1 MDFSSYITKHNCR
14 KNKLLAVH
22 AGESEAD
29 AWHTRRLLG
38 IGGSE
43 VAAVLGLDVLG
54 NKTPFDV
61 WRKKTGQDSS
71 SFSNRFTEWGHI
83 LEDVVARHF
92 ADVTGFAVAK
102 CNKHFSMKSAPW
114 MVGNIDRL
122 IIINGVKSGV
132 LECKTT
138 AFYNDKKFNKE
149 AAWFVNGEFFDENK
163 SGITDK
169 NDIPL
174 NYYLQCQHYMLV
186 TGLHMSYLAVLIGGN
201 DYRIFAVPFSEVDAK
216 FIYNGLS
223 VFWCRYVLDN
233 APPPPIESDFLQTF
247 FQDDGAT
254 IVADTSTVDLC
265 RQYAEINS
273 QIAALNADKEEI
285 KKKLVGA
292 IGSAVSLVLPSG
304 QKIASFK
311 ANNNTVVNTAA
322 MSPAELETYSAL
334 LKKYTIKQP
343 SENRTLRV
351 NYKENE

>member
-1 MDFSSYITKHNCR
+1 MDFSSYITKHNAR
-14 KNKLLAVH
+14 KNALLANH

-138 AFYNDKKFNKE
+138 AFYNDKKFNKD

-186 TGLHMSYLAVLIGGN
+186 TGLHMCYLAVLIGGN
-201 DYRIFAVPFSEVDAK
+201 DYRIFAVPFSETDAK
-216 FIYNGLS
+216 FIYNGIS
-223 VFWCRYVLDN
+223 VF
-233 APPPPIESDFLQTF
+233 
-247 FQDDGAT
+247 
-254 IVADTSTVDLC
+254 
-265 RQYAEINS
+265 
-273 QIAALNADKEEI
+273 
-285 KKKLVGA
+285 
-292 IGSAVSLVLPSG
+292 
-304 QKIASFK
+304 
-311 ANNNTVVNTAA
+311 
-322 MSPAELETYSAL
+322 
-334 LKKYTIKQP
+334 
-343 SENRTLRV
+343 
-351 NYKENE
+351 